1 MKFITLI
8 AGLLLACITP
18 ALEAK
23 WRPDF
28 IIIGAQ
34 KSGTTPLYFF
44 IKQHPQV
51 VYKKGEVHFFDL
63 MFHKGTGW
71 YRKRF
76 TPRPTHDHLIG
87 DKSPYYMLHP
97 LVPKRVHDL
106 YPHVKIVAILRNPV
120 DRAYSHY
127 WHNVRAGRE
136 TLSFEEAILAEP
148 ERLKGERRKT
158 IHDPYHRGENYRHF
172 SYLERGN
179 YVKHLKHWLK
189 YFPREQI
196 FIISSSE
203 LRIKPEVV
211 MNDLFA
217 FLGVPGQT
225 LPKYKNRSHNY
236 EPMAPQI
243 RQQLVEYF
251 KPYNKQLEELLGR
264 KFDWDK

>member
-1 MKFITLI
+1 MKIMILITVFCL
-8 AGLLLACITP
+8 TFF
-18 ALEAK
+18 ALEGK
-23 WRPDF
+23 WQPDF

-71 YRKRF
+71 YRHRF
-76 TPRPTHDHLIG
+76 DPRPTRDHLIG
-87 DKSPYYMLHP
+87 DKSPYYMIHP

-106 YPHVKIVAILRNPV
+106 YPDVKIVAILRNPV

-127 WHNVRAGRE
+127 WHNVRHGRE
-136 TLSFEEAILAEP
+136 TLPFEEAIKTEQQ
-148 ERLKGERRKT
+148 RLRGEKWKI
-158 IHDPYHRGENYRHF
+158 IHDLLHKGENYRHF
-172 SYLERGN
+172 SYLKRGI
-179 YVKHLKHWLK
+179 YVEQLKRWMK
-189 YFPREQI
+189 FFPREQI
-196 FIISSSE
+196 FIISSSD
-203 LRIKPEVV
+203 LRTQPDVV

-225 LPKYKNRSHNY
+225 LPKYKNRSHKY
-236 EPMAPQI
+236 EPMAPHI

-251 KPYNKQLEELLGR
+251 KPYNKRLEELLGR
-264 KFDWDK
+264 KFNWDK